1 MPPTKRTAA
10 VEGGNGPGG
19 GLASSAGD
27 LRPESE
33 RRPAAKVASCL
44 RWCRRVGSGAAVG
57 PSAGAPVGPNGR
69 RRSDPIGF
77 HRMPT
82 SRFDM
87 STFAEK
93 KIAVPFFFHFYRIFS
108 ATLSLNAGRR
118 DWRGCGRGFLFE
130 EVMFQAVSV
139 TFQINPTGLYLIS
152 HIVVSKFTTKRNLI
166 FKNLTNIF
174 SNRTF
179 IYYRKKRVRK
189 MWNWFYQELRKPI
202 SWKYRFLSKEP
213 YDILLNQTQN
223 F

>member
-1 MPPTKRTAA
+1 MPRRLAIYVRNPKDAPLLRSRHVCADVGGSDPVPRWAHPPVRRSAPTVAA
-10 VEGGNGPGG
+10 DQTPSDSTE
-19 GLASSAGD
+19 
-27 LRPESE
+27 
-33 RRPAAKVASCL
+33 
-44 RWCRRVGSGAAVG
+44 CRRLVSIC
-57 PSAGAPVGPNGR
+57 P
-69 RRSDPIGF
+69 RSQKKKSQF
-77 HRMPT
+77 H
-82 SRFDM
+82 
-87 STFAEK
+87 
-93 KIAVPFFFHFYRIFS
+93 FFFTFTEFFS

-189 MWNWFYQELRKPI
+189 MWN
-202 SWKYRFLSKEP
+202 
-213 YDILLNQTQN
+213 
-223 F
+223 

>member
-93 KIAVPFFFHFYRIFS
+93 KIAVPFFFHFYRIFFRHTFIECGKKRLERLRS
-108 ATLSLNAGRR
+108 WFSFWRSHVSSSIRYVSNQSDRTLSYFTYCR
-118 DWRGCGRGFLFE
+118 FE
-130 EVMFQAVSV
+130 
-139 TFQINPTGLYLIS
+139 
-152 HIVVSKFTTKRNLI
+152 
-166 FKNLTNIF
+166 
-174 SNRTF
+174 
-179 IYYRKKRVRK
+179 IY
-189 MWNWFYQELRKPI
+189 
-202 SWKYRFLSKEP
+202 
-213 YDILLNQTQN
+213 D
-223 F
+223 